1 MSKSAPDVRSRILL
15 TDDGPRIKAK
25 IQAAVTDS
33 IQGITYDPEARP
45 GTSNLVT
52 ILAACTNEEPE
63 AVANR
68 YGSKGHGQLKTDVYE
83 ALEEMLKGPRA
94 AFEKIRRDEQFLE
107 EVTCKGAEKAKE
119 KSELTMSEV
128 KIRLGLV

>member
-1 MSKSAPDVRSRILL
+1 MSKSAPDIRSRILL
-15 TDDGPRIKAK
+15 SDDASSIKAK
-25 IQAAVTDS
+25 IRAAVTDS
-33 IQGITYDPEARP
+33 IQGITYDPGTRP

-52 ILAACTNEEPE
+52 ILAACTDEEPE

-68 YGSKGHGQLKTDVYE
+68 YESKSHGQLKVDVYE

-94 AFEKIRRDEQFLE
+94 AFEMIKQDEQYLA

-119 KSELTMSEV
+119 RSELTMKEV